1 VNGEVLTPILN
12 LLDLFGIAVFA
23 LSGAAIAAKER
34 QTFVTMGFFAL
45 VTGVGGGTIRDLLI
59 DAPVFWITDPRVAPV
74 CLACAVFAWF
84 TPVRFWQGKAF
95 DMGDAAGLA
104 AYAVLGSAKAM
115 AYGVPPVPAALM
127 GIITGCVGGI
137 IRDVVAG
144 RPSIIMQPEL
154 YVTAAALS
162 SAITVAGMMVA
173 DQLALADGW
182 IWGAAFVAG
191 FALRA
196 AAIQFG
202 WGLPSYGGGAAP
214 DSLEEDR
221 ARAEA
226 LEAIESE
233 NDT

>member
-1 VNGEVLTPILN
+1 MNGEVLTPILN

-84 TPVRFWQGKAF
+84 APVRFWQGKAF

-162 SAITVAGMMVA
+162 SAVTVAGMMVA
-173 DQLALADGW
+173 DQLMIADGW
-182 IWGAAFVAG
+182 VWGVAFVAG
-191 FALRA
+191 FTLRA
-196 AAIQFG
+196 AAIQFS

-214 DSLEEDR
+214 DSIEEER

-226 LEAIESE
+226 FDAL
-233 NDT
+233 DTEP